1 MMATKKLVLLSIL
14 LAISIV
20 LNIVERFMLGGLTG
34 LPMIRLGLAN
44 IVVLMIFYL
53 FNAKDAFVI
62 NAKDAFVIL
71 VLRIFIVGVYTSLF
85 SPTFFL
91 ALGGGIVAYMG
102 MLIGKKIPLFS
113 EIGVSVLGA
122 FGHALGQILMAIFIL
137 ETEAL
142 IVYFP
147 WLVALSLPSGVITGF
162 IAKSMIKRMNQ
173 AFIKPL

>member
-62 NAKDAFVIL
+62 L

-91 ALGGGIVAYMG
+91 ALGGGLVAYLG
-102 MLIGKKIPLFS
+102 MYLGKKIPLFS

-162 IAKSMIKRMNQ
+162 IAKSMIKRMSD
-173 AFIKPL
+173 AFFNGALKHQ